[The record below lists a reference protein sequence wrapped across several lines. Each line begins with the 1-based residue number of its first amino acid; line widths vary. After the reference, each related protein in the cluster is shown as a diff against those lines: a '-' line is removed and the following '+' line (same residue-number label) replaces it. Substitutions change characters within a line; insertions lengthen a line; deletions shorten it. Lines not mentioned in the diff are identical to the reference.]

1 MPKGFSHKEKAR
13 IQADLLA
20 QGRRL
25 FGAHGLRKT
34 NVEDLTRAVG
44 ISKGAFYL
52 FYESKEALFFEIL
65 QQFEAEYRTRMLD
78 GLGQTSLPPRE
89 RLAAVL
95 HQAVTLWKSHP
106 LFAQFGSGDLAYL
119 ARKLPAEQLQ
129 TNTDSDTAFAAEFI
143 AACHAAGMPVA
154 AEPALLAGL
163 LRAIVLL
170 NLHEETI
177 GPGVF
182 GTVVQVLINR
192 LAGYLLNEVAP

>member
-1 MPKGFSHKEKAR
+1 MPKGFSDEEKAR
-13 IQADLLA
+13 IQANLLA

-52 FYESKEALFFEIL
+52 FYESKEALFFEII
-65 QQFEAEYRTRMLD
+65 QQFETDYRARMLD
-78 GLGQTSLPPRE
+78 GLGQADLPPRE

-95 HQAVTLWKSHP
+95 RQAVTLWKAHP
-106 LFAQFGSGDLAYL
+106 LFAQFGSDDMAYL

-129 TNTDSDTAFAAEFI
+129 AGVDSDIAFAAEFI
-143 AACHAAGMPVA
+143 AACQSAGMPVA
-154 AEPALLAGL
+154 AEPALLTGL

-170 NLHEETI
+170 NMHEETI
-177 GPGVF
+177 GPDVF
-182 GTVVQVLINR
+182 GAVVNVLIDQ
-192 LAGYLLNEVAP
+192 LAEYLLKEVAP